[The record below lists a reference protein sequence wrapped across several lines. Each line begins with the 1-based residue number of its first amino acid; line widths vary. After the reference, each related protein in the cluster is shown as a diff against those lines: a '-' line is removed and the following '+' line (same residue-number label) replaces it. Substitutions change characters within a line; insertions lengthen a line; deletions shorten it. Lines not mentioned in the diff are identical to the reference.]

1 MSFKPESCEV
11 PTEGLVSDALFS
23 SETVTQIPVVYW
35 VWDCCQCLIE
45 NCFVKKAQC
54 IKTFEKS
61 NKSGNLITGALRSS
75 LEKRSCPGSPC
86 YQGLSSGYLA
96 PLEMALLL
104 RNRNVVMVAVVLL
117 SLALCLVYMKCSEG

>member
-11 PTEGLVSDALFS
+11 SAEGLVSDALFS
-23 SETVTQIPVVYW
+23 SETVTQTPVVYW

-45 NCFVKKAQC
+45 NCFVKKTQC

-75 LEKRSCPGSPC
+75 LGKKFWKRDP
-86 YQGLSSGYLA
+86 
-96 PLEMALLL
+96 
-104 RNRNVVMVAVVLL
+104 VLGVPVIK
-117 SLALCLVYMKCSEG
+117 ACLQATWHLWKWHCF